1 MLSMLEGLQGNELF
15 GAVELDRIERSAVA
29 RLAELIK

>member
-1 MLSMLEGLQGNELF
+1 MVEGLQGHEMF
-15 GAVELDRIERSAVA
+15 GIVELDRIERSAVA